1 MIDPI
6 FGNFDAGMRKEWS
19 LAYIAP
25 ILMSRLKE
33 DIACFFLIRR
43 TGLVITIE
51 RLPKTKEFF
60 VFFGAYK
67 GEGEVIA

>member
-25 ILMSRLKE
+25 ILMSRLRE
-33 DIACFFLIRR
+33 DIAYFFLIIMR
-43 TGLVITIE
+43 
-51 RLPKTKEFF
+51 PS
-60 VFFGAYK
+60 
-67 GEGEVIA
+67 